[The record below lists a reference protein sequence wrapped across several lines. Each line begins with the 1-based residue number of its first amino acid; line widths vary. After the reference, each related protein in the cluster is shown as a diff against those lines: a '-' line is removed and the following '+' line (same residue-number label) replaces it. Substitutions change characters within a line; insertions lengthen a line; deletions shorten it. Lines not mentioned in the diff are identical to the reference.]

1 MDFWQVLP
9 VAMALVFVIEG
20 ILPFISPARWRNAI
34 AQVAQLDDRVLRLF
48 GLGSMV
54 FGLLVLYLV
63 N

>member
-34 AQVAQLDDRVLRLF
+34 AQVAQLEDRVLRLF
-48 GLGSMV
+48 GLGSML

>member
-1 MDFWQVLP
+1 MDFWQVHP
-9 VAMALVFVIEG
+9 VAMALVFIIEG
-20 ILPFISPARWRNAI
+20 VLPFVSPARWRNAI
-34 AQVAQLDDRVLRLF
+34 AQVVQLEDRVLRLF

>member
-1 MDFWQVLP
+1 MEFWQVLP
-9 VAMALVFVIEG
+9 IAMALVFIIEG

-48 GLGSMV
+48 GLGSML
-54 FGLLVLYLV
+54 FGLLMLYLV